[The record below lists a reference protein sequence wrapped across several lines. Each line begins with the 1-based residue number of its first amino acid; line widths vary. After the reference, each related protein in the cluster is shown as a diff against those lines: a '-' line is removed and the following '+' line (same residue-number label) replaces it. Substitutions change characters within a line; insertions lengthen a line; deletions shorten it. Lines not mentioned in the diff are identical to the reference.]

1 MRHGACLGG
10 WYAAAL
16 ALLNLTACAE
26 GGEPVAW
33 TDTVKPGRAV
43 WIRVLRIDKAAWL
56 SVRTVFEKGKP
67 SRLVLAQ
74 SVDRC
79 RNWTDLASVAE
90 PMRNLDNGLLFQV
103 PDGSL
108 LLACRSVAVNRSSG
122 RLLVFRGNRDGT
134 RWVRH
139 GTIDSSDVA
148 PGQIFGRG
156 LWEPWLYLLPDAGWR
171 QPTRTRSTRAKRLP
185 SARSARSRSLPM
197 AEPPGA
203 RNDYWRP
210 SRAEA
215 SSGPVCPWSSG
226 SRTGD
231 LACTRLWELAGAPVY
246 AKESDDGLYWPGG
259 LGRSVA
265 GHQSGPYVLELAGG
279 RLLLTSC
286 TNRISWSDDDGRTWT
301 MAQARGW
308 TAERFPDRTRLTWPA
323 LYHLG
328 EGELMLS
335 TSSLGS
341 RSFD

>member
-1 MRHGACLGG
+1 
-10 WYAAAL
+10 
-16 ALLNLTACAE
+16 
-26 GGEPVAW
+26 
-33 TDTVKPGRAV
+33 
-43 WIRVLRIDKAAWL
+43 
-56 SVRTVFEKGKP
+56 
-67 SRLVLAQ
+67 
-74 SVDRC
+74 
-79 RNWTDLASVAE
+79 
-90 PMRNLDNGLLFQV
+90 MRNLDNGLLFQV

-156 LWEPWLYLLPDAGWR
+156 LWEPWLYLLPDGRLAAAYANEKH
-171 QPTRTRSTRAKRLP
+171 TRETPAFSQVCSLKVSADGGATWGEERLLASEP
-185 SARSARSRSLPM
+185 GGGKLRPGMPVVIRLKNGAILP
-197 AEPPGA
+197 
-203 RNDYWRP
+203 
-210 SRAEA
+210 
-215 SSGPVCPWSSG
+215 
-226 SRTGD
+226 
-231 LACTRLWELAGAPVY
+231 CTRLWEAAQPVY

-323 LYHLG
+323 LYDLG

-341 RSFD
+341 RSFELRFGKAMPRR